1 MTVTIP
7 QVEASRPEGLTK
19 SAAEL
24 GQKASSLASQI
35 DKQRATLDGLRTGWQ
50 GTASDAAI
58 AKAQP
63 TLLRMQ
69 RIYDALNSAQTVLRQ
84 GASTLAQTRTTVLQ
98 RVSQLSGQGWQVGPD
113 GTVSVRAGSPL
124 DQYARISPVN
134 AMKLRQ
140 LAATNSANVKAL
152 LAGFDTT
159 DRVLSQNLRT
169 AVGGLD
175 SPPAHLDVG
184 EAPPPEAP
192 PYDDGSQIPV
202 GKDPKDVNEWW
213 KSLTD
218 DQRANLL
225 DDWPDKLGNLDGI
238 PVADRD
244 KANLTVM
251 HQDIDRVADVAA
263 ARSVTVDDV
272 LAHPD
277 RYGMNP
283 QMMSRYHNALK
294 VQEAL
299 RVDHEKTRAPT
310 FLQVYEP
317 EEFKGDGRAAIA
329 IGDPD
334 RAANTAV
341 VVPGTGNSVGSG
353 WLEGDD
359 ATNLYNETKAAD
371 PSRSTAVVAWMGYD
385 APDALYD
392 PRVGTTGLAHD
403 GGQLL
408 ASDVN
413 ALNATHEG
421 AAHMTVL
428 GHSYGSTTV
437 SDAAAGYGMHADDVV
452 LVGCPGTDMAHS
464 AADFHLNEGGHLYV
478 GAASSDPV
486 TQLSAIPQLHVPG
499 TDFTASLGDD
509 PAVDGYGSTRFK
521 AEVPGLTTPWGDHS
535 QYYTRGGES
544 LFSMSDIASG
554 HGDALEHDGMT
565 APHRG
570 GNVLTDL
577 ANIFGVPAIDDPEV
591 FRTGTSGHEHE
602 M

>member
-7 QVEASRPEGLTK
+7 QVEASRPEGLTQ
-19 SAAEL
+19 SATEL
-24 GQKASSLASQI
+24 GHKASGLTSQI
-35 DKQRATLDGLRTGWQ
+35 DKQRATLEGLRTGWQ
-50 GTASDAAI
+50 GTASEAAI

-69 RIYDALNSAQTVLRQ
+69 QVRDALTKAQTVLQQ
-84 GASTLAQTRTTVLQ
+84 GGATLAQTRTSVLQ
-98 RVSQLSGQGWQVGPD
+98 TVSQLSGQGWQLAPD
-113 GTVSVRAGSPL
+113 GTVSVRPGSPL
-124 DQYARISPVN
+124 DQYAKISQVN
-134 AMKLRQ
+134 AMKIQQ
-140 LAATNSANVKAL
+140 LAATNSVNVKAL

-159 DRVLSQNLRT
+159 DRALSQNLRT

-175 SPPAHLDVG
+175 GQPAQFGVG
-184 EAPPPEAP
+184 GPLPEAP
-192 PYDDGSQIPV
+192 PYDTGAEIPV
-202 GKDPKDVNEWW
+202 GKDPKEVKDWW
-213 KSLTD
+213 KSLPQD
-218 DQRANLL
+218 KRDQLL
-225 DDWPDKLGNLDGI
+225 RDWPDKLGNLNGI
-238 PVADRD
+238 PVVDRD
-244 KANLTVM
+244 KANQAVM
-251 HQDIDRVADVAA
+251 HQDINRVAEVAA
-263 ARSVTVDDV
+263 ARNVTVEEV

-277 RYGMNP
+277 SYGMNP
-283 QMMSRYHNALK
+283 QMMARYNNALK

-299 RVDHEKTRAPT
+299 NTDHLKTGAQT
-310 FLQVYEP
+310 YLQVYEP

-334 RAANTAV
+334 HADNTAV

-353 WLEGDD
+353 WLGGDD

-371 PSRSTAVVAWMGYD
+371 PSRSRAVVAWMGYD

-392 PRVGTTGLAHD
+392 PRVGTTGLAHE

-408 ASDVN
+408 AADVN

-421 AAHMTVL
+421 ASHMTVL

-452 LVGCPGTDMAHS
+452 LVGCPGTDLAHS

-478 GAASSDPV
+478 GAASTDPV
-486 TQLSAIPQLHVPG
+486 TQLSAIPQIHVPG

-509 PAVDGYGSTRFK
+509 PAMDGYGSTRFK

-535 QYYTRGGES
+535 QYYTRGNES
-544 LFSMSDIASG
+544 LFSMSDIVSG

-565 APHRG
+565 APHRRDDI
-570 GNVLTDL
+570 LTNLGDV
-577 ANIFGVPAIDDPEV
+577 FGVPIPNDPEL
-591 FRTGTSGHEHE
+591 FRPGTTGNTHE
-602 M
+602 